1 MLFNTPL
8 IIFKALSK
16 GNNSH
21 NFANPF
27 PIKSFEKYIPLVKQT
42 SCTII
47 LPTPPDAFSL
57 TRLPINI
64 PNAINNIETNIDAII
79 VNIIFILIFNPNKQA
94 TIKNNESCIM
104 MFGINDN
111 IYPKI

>member
-1 MLFNTPL
+1 MASIINSISYSDV
-8 IIFKALSK
+8 IIFNIFECKSFIGFIGILK
-16 GNNSH
+16 KT
-21 NFANPF
+21 F
-27 PIKSFEKYIPLVKQT
+27 KSFEKYIPLVKQT

-79 VNIIFILIFNPNKQA
+79 VNIIFIYGKYSEI
-94 TIKNNESCIM
+94 
-104 MFGINDN
+104 
-111 IYPKI
+111 

>member
-79 VNIIFILIFNPNKQA
+79 ESDYPEDIYIENALQDPN
-94 TIKNNESCIM
+94 
-104 MFGINDN
+104 NDIGYAIDERSN
-111 IYPKI
+111 KK